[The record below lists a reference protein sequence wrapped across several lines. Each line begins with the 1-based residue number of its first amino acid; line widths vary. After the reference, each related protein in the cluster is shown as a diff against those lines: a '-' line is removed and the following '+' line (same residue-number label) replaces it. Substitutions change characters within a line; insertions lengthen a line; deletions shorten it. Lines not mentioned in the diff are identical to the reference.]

1 MTLKWNLPQAM
12 YNAGVFS
19 PTELRRLLKT
29 KVGFE
34 ISGPAVHRL
43 VKGLPKECK
52 LDTLDALCQSL
63 NCGISDILVY
73 ERPTE
78 ANQCIQP
85 LVLESSFK
93 PPVRIKKASREINIK
108 IDIPPI

>member
-1 MTLKWNLPQAM
+1 M
-12 YNAGVFS
+12 YNAGIFT

-29 KVGFE
+29 RVGFE
-34 ISGPAVHRL
+34 ISDPAVHRL

-63 NCGISDILVY
+63 NCDIGDIIVY

-78 ANQCIQP
+78 ANKCVQP
-85 LVLESSFK
+85 LVLESKFK
-93 PPVRIKKASREINIK
+93 PPVRTKKPDKQVHVK
-108 IDIPPI
+108 IDLPPI